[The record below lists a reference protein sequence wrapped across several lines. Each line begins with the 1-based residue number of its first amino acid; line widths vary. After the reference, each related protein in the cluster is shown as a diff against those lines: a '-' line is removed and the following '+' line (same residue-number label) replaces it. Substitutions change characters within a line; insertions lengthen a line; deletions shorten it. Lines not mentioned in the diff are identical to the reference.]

1 MELSEPEI
9 VDIKSLYGFRKQ
21 LNILIEEKSIRAKSV
36 PLAVKSLE
44 HQLLEG
50 FCKEVK
56 LFVCHVFL
64 SVFRI
69 CC

>member
-21 LNILIEEKSIRAKSV
+21 FNIFIEEKSIRAKSV
-36 PLAVKSLE
+36 PLAAKSLE

-50 FCKEVK
+50 LCKEVK
-56 LFVCHVFL
+56 LVVCHVFL